1 MIRIVIALASVL
13 ALCVIGGFF
22 ALGAFPP
29 ALVQEDVHKDVPFAA
44 PPPPAA
50 LPALG
55 APAPLPVAPLAPG

>member
-13 ALCVIGGFF
+13 ILCVIGGFF

-29 ALVQEDVHKDVPFAA
+29 ALVQEDVHKDVSFAA
-44 PPPPAA
+44 PPPAA
-50 LPALG
+50 LPPLG